1 MVRKPMENNIT
12 VIVLLSAI
20 LHPLWNAMIKRDNC
34 PEGAFVGNGTML
46 VFLAGAHSLIAGHD
60 LLTITKIWHL
70 LIITVLA
77 KLIYTVSLVTML
89 RWGDLSAYYPIARS
103 SPAFIVLISALFLGV
118 LYTPLVLAGISM
130 VLAGAF
136 WLQYK
141 RGGRLL
147 NNPLTLA
154 FALLAMAGT
163 GVNSIADALAV
174 QVVAPSVI
182 FFWTFIF
189 TLPGFV
195 LFFIFFGGEKVKTHS
210 LFSWVRNPLPYIKIG
225 VICYASYFLILLAY
239 QGGGEVAVVNSVRQA
254 SIPISVLLGGVWLK
268 EIGMKQRILAS
279 LLLSLGIVII
289 VLSR

>member
-1 MVRKPMENNIT
+1 MEINIT
-12 VIVLLSAI
+12 IMVLLSAT
-20 LHPLWNAMIKRDNC
+20 LHPLWNAMIKKDAC
-34 PEGAFVGNGTML
+34 PEGAFVGNGAML
-46 VFLAGAHSLIAGHD
+46 VLLAGIHSLIAGHD
-60 LLTITKIWHL
+60 LLSITKIWHL
-70 LIITVLA
+70 LAITVVA

-89 RWGDLSAYYPIARS
+89 RRGDLSAYYPIARS
-103 SPAFIVLISALFLGV
+103 SPAFIVLVSALFLGV

-130 VLAGAF
+130 VLVGAF

-141 RGGRLL
+141 RGVRLL
-147 NNPLTLA
+147 DNPLTLM

-189 TLPGFV
+189 TLPGFI
-195 LFFIFFGGEKVKTHS
+195 LFFIFFGEEKVSTQS
-210 LFSWVRNPLPYIKIG
+210 LFPWLRNPLPYVKIG
-225 VICYASYFLILLAY
+225 VICYTSYILILLAY

-254 SIPISVLLGGVWLK
+254 SIPISVLLGGIWLK
-268 EIGMKQRILAS
+268 ETDMKQRILAS
-279 LLLSLGIVII
+279 LLLSVGIVII

>member
-1 MVRKPMENNIT
+1 VVRKPMENNIT

-60 LLTITKIWHL
+60 LLTIAKIWHL

-154 FALLAMAGT
+154 FALLAMVGT

>member
-1 MVRKPMENNIT
+1 MVRKYMEISIT
-12 VIVLLSAI
+12 ILVLLSAI
-20 LHPLWNAMIKRDNC
+20 LHPLWNAMIKRDTC

-46 VFLAGAHSLIAGHD
+46 ILLAGAHSLIAGHD

-70 LIITVLA
+70 LIITVGA
-77 KLIYTVSLVTML
+77 KLIYTISLVTML
-89 RWGDLSAYYPIARS
+89 RRGDLSVYYPVARS

-118 LYTPLVLAGISM
+118 LYTPLVLVGISM
-130 VLAGAF
+130 VLVGAF

-141 RGGRLL
+141 RGVRLL
-147 NNPLTLA
+147 DNPLTLA

-189 TLPGFV
+189 TLPGFT
-195 LFFIFFGGEKVKTHS
+195 LFFIFFGGEKVSTHS
-210 LFSWVRNPLPYIKIG
+210 LFPWIRSPLPYIKIG
-225 VICYASYFLILLAY
+225 VICYASYLLILFAY

-254 SIPISVLLGGVWLK
+254 SIPISVLLGGMWLK
-268 EIGMKQRILAS
+268 EMDMNQRVLAS
-279 LLLSLGIVII
+279 LLLSIGIVII
-289 VLSR
+289 VFSR

>member
-1 MVRKPMENNIT
+1 MEISVTIMV
-12 VIVLLSAI
+12 LFSAI
-20 LHPLWNAMIKRDNC
+20 LHPVWNAMIKRDTC

-46 VFLAGAHSLIAGHD
+46 VLLAGAHSLIAGHD

-70 LIITVLA
+70 LIITVVA

-89 RWGDLSAYYPIARS
+89 RRGDLSAYYPIARS
-103 SPAFIVLISALFLGV
+103 SPAFIVLVSALFLGV
-118 LYTPLVLAGISM
+118 FYTPLVLAGISM
-130 VLAGAF
+130 VLVGAF

-141 RGGRLL
+141 RGVRLL
-147 NNPLTLA
+147 DNPLTLM

-189 TLPGFV
+189 TLPGFI
-195 LFFIFFGGEKVKTHS
+195 LFFVFFGGEKVSTQS
-210 LFSWVRNPLPYIKIG
+210 LFPWLRNPLPYVKIG
-225 VICYASYFLILLAY
+225 VICYTSYILILLAY

-254 SIPISVLLGGVWLK
+254 SIPISVLLGGIWLK
-268 EIGMKQRILAS
+268 ETDMKQRILAS
-279 LLLSLGIVII
+279 LLLSVGIVII

>member
-1 MVRKPMENNIT
+1 MVRKHMEISIT
-12 VIVLLSAI
+12 ILVLLSAI
-20 LHPLWNAMIKRDNC
+20 LHPLWNAMIKRDTC

-46 VFLAGAHSLIAGHD
+46 ILLAGAHSLIAGHD

-70 LIITVLA
+70 LIITVGA
-77 KLIYTVSLVTML
+77 KLIYTISLVTML
-89 RWGDLSAYYPIARS
+89 RRGDLSVYYPVARS

-118 LYTPLVLAGISM
+118 LYTPLVLVGISM
-130 VLAGAF
+130 VLVGAF

-141 RGGRLL
+141 RGVRLL
-147 NNPLTLA
+147 DNPLTLA

-189 TLPGFV
+189 TLPGFT
-195 LFFIFFGGEKVKTHS
+195 LFFIFFGGEKVSTHS
-210 LFSWVRNPLPYIKIG
+210 LFPWIRSPLPYIKIG
-225 VICYASYFLILLAY
+225 VICYASYLLILFAY

-254 SIPISVLLGGVWLK
+254 SIPISVLLGGMWLK
-268 EIGMKQRILAS
+268 EMDMNQRVLAS
-279 LLLSLGIVII
+279 LLLSIGIVII
-289 VLSR
+289 VFSR